1 MIFSLV
7 FLTTPVTLPAPPRQV
22 KCLNSHHG
30 SGSFLDTQTPW
41 YNLRVL
47 PYGKSRFF

>member
-7 FLTTPVTLPAPPRQV
+7 FLTTPVTLPAHPQQV
-22 KCLNSHHG
+22 KHPNSHQAM
-30 SGSFLDTQTPW
+30 SGLTRFPDTQAPW

-47 PYGKSRFF
+47 PYEK